1 MWTFLNVWEKN
12 EFYIDN
18 EDVYTQN
25 YSYQLI
31 TQQILRFP
39 TEIER

>member
-1 MWTFLNVWEKN
+1 MCEKKMN
-12 EFYIDN
+12 FIDN